1 MSIIYTFTLKNSDAE
16 CIEIIEGMLKEL
28 NYDIL
33 FIGIDVIQC
42 ELKISFKEILI
53 EEDETV
59 LINIIKRFII

>member
-1 MSIIYTFTLKNSDAE
+1 MSIIYTFTLKNSDD
-16 CIEIIEGMLKEL
+16 CIIEKIEYMLKEL
-28 NYDIL
+28 NFDIL
-33 FIGIDVIQC
+33 FIGVDVIQC